1 MTANELR
8 SLAAMLLEDMMDAKD
23 KEKEELDDD

>member
-8 SLAAMLLEDMMDAKD
+8 SLAAMLIEDMMDAKEE
-23 KEKEELDDD
+23 EKEERDND